1 MIRDNLYE
9 PFQILLKEVLDV
21 CPRPEHKHTFFEF
34 VYIVSGSGDQRIN
47 QDRYPYKAGN
57 LFLLTPEDAHCFE
70 IDQPTQFLFIRFN
83 DLYIRSNKL
92 QLTDQERMEF
102 ILKNASHQPGCII
115 RNTADNSIIGPLME
129 AIVREQENNAL
140 YNRELIQ
147 QYVNTLILI
156 VARNI
161 AAGLP
166 EKISEQTEEKALDI
180 LQYIQQHIYQP
191 EKIKAEYISKH
202 LGISESYLGRYFK
215 KHANETMQ
223 QYITNYKLKLIE
235 NRLLHSNLRIV
246 EIADEFGF
254 TDKSHFNRIFKK
266 YRGMNPSEFRKG
278 AITERH

>member
-9 PFQILLKEVLDV
+9 PFQIVLKEVMEA

-34 VYIVSGSGDQRIN
+34 VYIMSGTGNHLIN
-47 QDRYPYKAGN
+47 RSRYAYQPGN
-57 LFLLTPEDAHCFE
+57 LFLLTPEDAHLVDIE
-70 IDQPTQFLFIRFN
+70 QPTQLLFIRFN
-83 DLYIRSNKL
+83 DLYIKNNKL
-92 QLTDQERMEF
+92 SVSDRERMEF

-115 RNTADNSIIGPLME
+115 RNEADNRIIQPIMD
-129 AIVREQENNAL
+129 AIVREQADQAL

-147 QYVNTLILI
+147 QYVNTLIML

-161 AAGLP
+161 AAVLP
-166 EKISEQTEEKALDI
+166 DNISEQTEDKALDI
-180 LQYIQQHIYQP
+180 LQYIQQNIYHP
-191 EKIKAEYISKH
+191 EKIKTEYISKH

-223 QYITNYKLKLIE
+223 QYITNYRLKLIE
-235 NRLLHSNLRIV
+235 NRLLHSNMRIV

-266 YRGMNPSEFRKG
+266 YRGMSPSEFRKG
-278 AITERH
+278 AVTE